1 MVLGERCKQRQVA
14 IQKVFERNE
23 GVLLATLGIHDD
35 NLFVFLGGEID
46 VDFRKIIALTGVP
59 LYLQTVQCGEQTGQA
74 LLAIENEGNGFPVLR
89 RRQGF
94 VAEIAY
100 TSQAVL
106 RRPKDESADRIPF
119 DHTVHQ
125 CRGLLDTPH
134 EIALKLRYLDL
145 SAAYI
150 VDEIAVVG
158 MCRLR

>member
-1 MVLGERCKQRQVA
+1 M
-14 IQKVFERNE
+14 
-23 GVLLATLGIHDD
+23 LLATFGIHDD

-46 VDFRKIIALTGVP
+46 IDLRKIIALTGVS
-59 LYLQTVQCGEQTGQA
+59 LYLQTIQGGEQTGQA
-74 LLAIENEGNGFPVLR
+74 LLAIKNERNGFPVLR

-106 RRPKDESADRIPF
+106 RRPKDECADRIPF
-119 DHTVHQ
+119 DHTVQQ
-125 CRGLLDTPH
+125 CRGLLDIPH
-134 EIALKLRYLDL
+134 EIALKLRYLDP
-145 SAAYI
+145 SAAYV